1 MAVTRPSVRPPVIR
15 LAPCPQFKFWGASP
29 PNPHASFKPSTSAPL
44 WRTATDIAPK
54 TRLESALQSSG
65 SRLFQ
70 TLTIKSRF
78 TQVTCHLP
86 ANSTITRDDRQW
98 RARAPNSGGVQ
109 ISIYSGQV
117 FRGEAGHRSDRYPAS
132 RLRTAGLLSGSAT
145 SASRCLIQRR
155 GGRDADE
162 ERADHVADTTDAAAR
177 PRRRDLLEI
186 IENRNEARSVIV
198 TSSSPSTAGTRS
210 SASRPPPTQSST
222 AWSTTPTAS
231 SSTATACEKSGPPG
245 RPRPPQLDRR
255 RQLEDHP

>member
-1 MAVTRPSVRPPVIR
+1 MSSIQVLGGVASESTCFIQAVDKRAVVADGNRHP
-15 LAPCPQFKFWGASP
+15 
-29 PNPHASFKPSTSAPL
+29 
-44 WRTATDIAPK
+44 PK

-222 AWSTTPTAS
+222 AWSTTPIAS